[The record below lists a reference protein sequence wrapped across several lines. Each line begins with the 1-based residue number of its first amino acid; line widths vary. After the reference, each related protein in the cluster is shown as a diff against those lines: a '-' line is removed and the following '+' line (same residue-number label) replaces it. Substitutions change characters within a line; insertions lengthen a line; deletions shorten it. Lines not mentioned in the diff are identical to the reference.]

1 MTERADHPVTA
12 FLARRLANYVLLCL
26 IATFLAYTLASLT
39 FHPLDVLLTRNPPP
53 SPATIAAKARDLHLD
68 EPVIRRYFSWL
79 GGVLRGDFGQ
89 TIDGA
94 PITGELGRRAG
105 VSLRLFLLGTAIG
118 VVAGVLAGVVSA
130 IRRQR
135 FTDHLITIGSFV
147 ILSTPVFLLGL
158 LLKQGALQINHAA
171 GSNVLQFTGETTPN
185 FSGGFWASLGDRAI
199 HLIVPTLTIALG
211 QIALYSRYQRSAMLD
226 VLGSDFLRTARAK
239 GLTRR
244 KALVKHGMRTALIP
258 MATLFA
264 FGFGTLI
271 TGGVF
276 TENLFGWYGMGDWLV
291 YGIGQQDTNITATV
305 TLFVAVCILV
315 SGWLSDVLYAALDP
329 RVRV

>member
-1 MTERADHPVTA
+1 MTA
-12 FLARRLANYVLLCL
+12 FLLRRLANYLVLCL
-26 IATFLAYTLASLT
+26 VATFLAYTLASLT
-39 FHPLDVLLTRNPPP
+39 FHPLDVLLGRNPPP
-53 SPATIAAKARDLHLD
+53 SEQTLAAKARDLHLD
-68 EPVIRRYFSWL
+68 QPVLLRYFSWL
-79 GGVLRGDFGQ
+79 GGVLHGDFGE
-89 TIDGA
+89 TINGA
-94 PITGELGRRAG
+94 PITDELGRRVG
-105 VSLRLFLLGTAIG
+105 VSLRLFLIGTALG
-118 VVAGVLAGVVSA
+118 VVLGVLAGVVSA
-130 IRRQR
+130 IRQYRVA
-135 FTDHLITIGSFV
+135 DYVITIGSFV
-147 ILSTPVFLLGL
+147 ILSVPVFLLGL
-158 LLKQGALQINHAA
+158 LLKQGALEINQGV
-171 GSNVLQFTGETTPN
+171 GSNILQFTGESTPD
-185 FSGGFWASLGDRAI
+185 FQGGFWASVWDRI
-199 HLIVPTLTIALG
+199 QHLIIPTLTIALG

-226 VLGSDFLRTARAK
+226 VLGSDFLRTAQAK

-244 KALVKHGMRTALIP
+244 RALFKHGLRTALIP

-276 TENLFGWYGMGDWLV
+276 TETLFSWYGMGHWLV